1 MQKRVKQV
9 QVVIGSSFI
18 LRRRGSNNQST
29 IQNPTRI
36 FENEKSQEYTLNNV
50 NTLNIVNCK

>member
-36 FENEKSQEYTLNNV
+36 FENEKSQEY
-50 NTLNIVNCK
+50 IEQCKYIEHCKL

>member
-9 QVVIGSSFI
+9 QVVGSSFI
-18 LRRRGSNNQST
+18 RRRGSNNQST

-36 FENEKSQEYTLNNV
+36 FENEKSQEY
-50 NTLNIVNCK
+50 IEQCKYIEHCKL

>member
-9 QVVIGSSFI
+9 QVVGSSFI
-18 LRRRGSNNQST
+18 RRRGSNNQST